1 MTAANALA
9 QRLRTRANAHGP
21 LPFNDFMEQALYDPS
36 DGFYSRDD
44 APYTDYFTSVSVHPA
59 LFGQLLAEH
68 LDDVWRTL
76 GQPDPFRVVELGAAD
91 GGLARQIRAAANE
104 FPWRNSLDFVGVEHA
119 PAPRTVDA
127 LDALYASISE
137 VPSSSTT
144 VIVSNEFFDALPVR
158 LARRNLAGW
167 VEECVAWD
175 ADTAVFADRPAPE
188 EILTYAHRYALA
200 TPAGGRIEVR
210 QGVDTIY
217 RHAARLASQV
227 VMTSID
233 YGGGSADVHSARLA
247 NGTLLAYRRHRASED
262 VLSNPG
268 HADLTAHV
276 NFTQLIDAGR
286 SQGFDSF
293 RMGQQADFLAA
304 LGVGDHLVRFQER
317 SDATLETYRAER
329 EAVFQLVSPTDLGR
343 FQVLTQGKGVDL
355 DLIRGLNA
363 HTA

>member
-9 QRLRTRANAHGP
+9 QRLQALANAHGP
-21 LPFNDFMEQALYDPS
+21 LPFSVYMEQALYDPS

-44 APYTDYFTSVSVHPA
+44 APYADYFTSVSVHPA
-59 LFGQLLAEH
+59 LFGQLLAAH

-91 GGLARQIRAAANE
+91 GRLARQIRTAASA
-104 FPWRNSLDFVGVEHA
+104 FPWSGSLTYVGVERAPASHAANSLDLLYSSIDEI
-119 PAPRTVDA
+119 PASD
-127 LDALYASISE
+127 
-137 VPSSSTT
+137 TT
-144 VIVSNEFFDALPVR
+144 AILSNEFFDALPVR
-158 LARRNLAGW
+158 LARRTPAAW
-167 VEECVAWD
+167 VEECVAWEGD
-175 ADTAVFADRPAPE
+175 MAVFTDQPTPE
-188 EILTYAHRYALA
+188 EILAYVHRYASA
-200 TPAGGRIEVR
+200 TPQGGRVEIR
-210 QGVDTIY
+210 QGVDTTY
-217 RHAARLASQV
+217 RNAARLASRV

-233 YGGGSADVHSARLA
+233 YGGGSADVHSERLA

-262 VLSNPG
+262 VLANPG

-276 NFTQLIDAGR
+276 NFTQLIDVGLGH
-286 SQGFDSF
+286 GFA
-293 RMGQQADFLAA
+293 RHRQGQQADFLAA

-317 SDATLETYRAER
+317 PDATLETYRAER

-355 DLIRGLNA
+355 NLIRGLDA